1 MYPYDSMGRGFCQ
14 DDWEGKFVGVG
25 CEVIVGESSL
35 LILLCKPFRE
45 ASESENCV
53 SNGFHNFWVFSPLH
67 NKWIERDD
75 FPRWPPYFTG
85 KVLPCCIIDGTKC
98 HCTGGMEPCV
108 QWHFL
113 NKHYLLNLCFMYSLA
128 FNSRVSSSGAS
139 GSIWPYLRSRAVCNI
154 KSQSTGFFGKREP
167 CE

>member
-1 MYPYDSMGRGFCQ
+1 M
-14 DDWEGKFVGVG
+14 WEWVVRSSWENHLFRFHCANHSEKPLKAK
-25 CEVIVGESSL
+25 IVSAMASTIFKSSL
-35 LILLCKPFRE
+35 HCTI
-45 ASESENCV
+45 SESKEMILPRR
-53 SNGFHNFWVFSPLH
+53 PL
-67 NKWIERDD
+67 
-75 FPRWPPYFTG
+75 YFTG
-85 KVLPCCIIDGTKC
+85 KVFPCCIIKGTKC

-128 FNSRVSSSGAS
+128 FNSKVSSSGAS
-139 GSIWPYLRSRAVCNI
+139 GAILPYLRSRAVCNI

>member
-35 LILLCKPFRE
+35 SIPLCKPFRE
-45 ASESENCV
+45 ASESKIV
-53 SNGFHNFWVFSPLH
+53 SAMASTIFESSLH
-67 NKWIERDD
+67 CTISKSKEMI
-75 FPRWPPYFTG
+75 FPRQPPYFTG

-139 GSIWPYLRSRAVCNI
+139 GSI
-154 KSQSTGFFGKREP
+154 
-167 CE
+167 

>member
-1 MYPYDSMGRGFCQ
+1 MEVLSLLHWRYVMQKIYGLMDWRRMYKWFCFTSVVQTIPWSLWKRKSFSAMASMIF
-14 DDWEGKFVGVG
+14 
-25 CEVIVGESSL
+25 ESSL
-35 LILLCKPFRE
+35 HCTI
-45 ASESENCV
+45 SESKEM
-53 SNGFHNFWVFSPLH
+53 
-67 NKWIERDD
+67 I
-75 FPRWPPYFTG
+75 FPRRPPYFTG

-128 FNSRVSSSGAS
+128 FNSKVSSSGAS

>member
-1 MYPYDSMGRGFCQ
+1 MSVEENHTGTNEQIKPFLRFPVWQKPRTGAT
-14 DDWEGKFVGVG
+14 
-25 CEVIVGESSL
+25 VITSKVDLPRLQNRTFQFHSANHSDKPLKAKIVSAMASTIFKSSL
-35 LILLCKPFRE
+35 HCTISKSKE
-45 ASESENCV
+45 M
-53 SNGFHNFWVFSPLH
+53 
-67 NKWIERDD
+67 I
-75 FPRWPPYFTG
+75 FPRQPPYFTG

-139 GSIWPYLRSRAVCNI
+139 GSI
-154 KSQSTGFFGKREP
+154 
-167 CE
+167 